1 MGNFFSPKAKK
12 SRLNREVVL
21 HSSQH
26 RKIAYD
32 GALNANRKTRGSIV
46 EQQLAEL
53 VAKVAELEAAG
64 GGAKVTNTM
73 FAETFYYLTIP
84 LMIIIHAGFLAYEMG
99 ASRMKNVLSSG
110 VKNILAFAFM
120 IPTFYFFGWWV
131 YWGFPTGIPGEPGPA
146 GISGIEYANA
156 IAWGWGE
163 SAQYMGP
170 NIADQA
176 SGVFFGAFALF
187 AATTA
192 SIMSGAVI
200 ERIQTVGFVIL
211 AIVLGSFAWVVAA
224 AWGWHA
230 DGWLVTKFGVHD
242 FGAAGLVH
250 AVAGFFALGVLINLG
265 PRIGKFNA
273 DGSANEIAG
282 HNMPM
287 TVVGLMFIIVGF
299 WGFLMACVIVP
310 GEAWSWFA
318 DKPSTIY
325 GTPITLSALSFNI
338 LMAIAGGIIGAW
350 IMTKDPFWMMSGA
363 LAGIISAAS
372 GLDIYYPAL
381 TFIVAFSA
389 GVILKPCATWLEKR
403 GIDDAVGA
411 VTVHGT
417 IGLYGVIMLGVFATG
432 YPALQGAAGEAPTI
446 SLIGQI
452 VGAVVFFLLGFVP
465 GYVVSLVLKG
475 MGMLR
480 VPEGAEIAGMDT
492 VKVPAQGYPEGI
504 PASAAPAE

>member
-1 MGNFFSPKAKK
+1 
-12 SRLNREVVL
+12 
-21 HSSQH
+21 
-26 RKIAYD
+26 
-32 GALNANRKTRGSIV
+32 V
-46 EQQLAEL
+46 EEHLAEL
-53 VAKVAELEAAG
+53 AAQVAALEGAG
-64 GGAKVTNTM
+64 AVTNAM
-73 FAETFYYLTIP
+73 FAETFYYLSIP
-84 LMIIIHAGFLAYEMG
+84 LMVLIHAGFLAYEMG
-99 ASRMKNVLSSG
+99 ASRLKNVLSSG

-131 YWGFPTGIPGEPGPA
+131 YWAFPTGITLSAGPA
-146 GISGIEYANA
+146 GISGAAYASS
-156 IAWGWGE
+156 IALGWGD

-250 AVAGFFALGVLINLG
+250 AVAGFFGLGVLINLG

-273 DGSANEIAG
+273 DGSANNIAG
-282 HNMPM
+282 HNMPL
-287 TVVGLMFIIVGF
+287 TLVGLMMIIVGF
-299 WGFLMACVIVP
+299 FGFLMACVIVP
-310 GEAWSWFA
+310 GESWSWFA
-318 DKPSTIY
+318 DQPATIY

-338 LMAIAGGIIGAW
+338 LMGVAGGIIGTW
-350 IMTKDPFWMMSGA
+350 IFTKDPFWMMSGA
-363 LAGIISAAS
+363 LAGIISTAS
-372 GLDIYYPAL
+372 GLDIYFPGM
-381 TFIVAFSA
+381 TFIIAFGA
-389 GVILKPCATWLEKR
+389 GAILAPCANWLQNR

-417 IGLYGVIMLGVFATG
+417 IGLYGVVMLGVFASG
-432 YPALQGAAGEAPTI
+432 WPALQGAAGEVATI
-446 SLIGQI
+446 SLWGQI
-452 VGAVVFFLLGFVP
+452 VGAVVFGLLGFVP
-465 GYVVSLVLKG
+465 GYAVSWILKKAN
-475 MGMLR
+475 MLR
-480 VPEGAEIAGMDT
+480 IPEAAELAGMDT
-492 VKVPAQGYPEGI
+492 VKVPIQGYPEGI
-504 PASAAPAE
+504 PASATPAE

>member
-1 MGNFFSPKAKK
+1 M
-12 SRLNREVVL
+12 E
-21 HSSQH
+21 SQ
-26 RKIAYD
+26 I
-32 GALNANRKTRGSIV
+32 
-46 EQQLAEL
+46 AEL
-53 VAKVAELEAAG
+53 TAQIAALQG
-64 GGAKVTNTM
+64 SAGVTNTM

-99 ASRMKNVLSSG
+99 ASRAKNVLSSG
-110 VKNILAFAFM
+110 VKNLLAFAFM

-131 YWGFPTGIPGEPGPA
+131 YWGFPTGLTFSEGPA
-146 GISGIEYANA
+146 GISGAAYASA
-156 IAWGWGE
+156 IAWGWGD

-170 NIADQA
+170 NVADQA

-211 AIVLGSFAWVVAA
+211 AVILGSFAWVVAA

-230 DGWLVTKFGVHD
+230 DGWMVTQFGVHD

-273 DGSANEIAG
+273 DGTANHIAG
-282 HNMPM
+282 HNLPL
-287 TVVGLMFIIVGF
+287 TVIGLMLIIGGF
-299 WGFLMACVIVP
+299 WGFLMACVLVP
-310 GEAWSWFA
+310 GEAWSWFG

-325 GTPITLSALSFNI
+325 GTPITLSALAFNI
-338 LMAIAGGIIGAW
+338 LMAVAGGIIGAW
-350 IMTKDPFWMMSGA
+350 VITKDPFWMMSGA
-363 LAGIISAAS
+363 LAGIISTAS

-381 TFIVAFSA
+381 TFIIAFSA
-389 GVILKPCATWLEKR
+389 GVILKYCADWLERR

-417 IGLYGVIMLGVFATG
+417 IGLYGVVLLGIFGSG
-432 YPALQGAAGEAPTI
+432 YPALQGDAGTVPTI
-446 SLIGQI
+446 TLYGQI
-452 VGAVVFFLLGFVP
+452 VGAIVFFLLGFVP
-465 GYVVSLVLKG
+465 GYVGSYILNML
-475 MGMLR
+475 GMLR
-480 VPEGAEIAGMDT
+480 VPAGAEEAGMDT

-504 PASAAPAE
+504 AQSAPPAE

>member
-1 MGNFFSPKAKK
+1 M
-12 SRLNREVVL
+12 E
-21 HSSQH
+21 
-26 RKIAYD
+26 
-32 GALNANRKTRGSIV
+32 
-46 EQQLAEL
+46 EQIAEL
-53 VAKVAELEAAG
+53 AAQVAALEASVG
-64 GGAKVTNTM
+64 VTNTM
-73 FAETFYYLTIP
+73 FAETYYYLTIP

-120 IPTFYFFGWWV
+120 IPTFYFFGWWI
-131 YWGFPTGIPGEPGPA
+131 YWAFPTGITLSAGAA
-146 GISGIEYANA
+146 GISGAEYASA
-156 IAWGWGE
+156 IAFGWGE

-187 AATTA
+187 ACTTA

-200 ERIQTVGFVIL
+200 ERIQTVGFTIL

-230 DGWLVTKFGVHD
+230 DGWMVTMFGLHD

-250 AVAGFFALGVLINLG
+250 AVAGFFALGILVNLG

-273 DGSANEIAG
+273 DGTANHIGG
-282 HNMPM
+282 HNMPL
-287 TVVGLMFIIVGF
+287 TVTGLMLIIVGF

-310 GEAWSWFA
+310 GEGWSWFA
-318 DKPSTIY
+318 DKGATIY
-325 GTPITLSALSFNI
+325 GTPITLSALAFNI
-338 LMAIAGGIIGAW
+338 LMGISGGIIGAW
-350 IMTKDPFWMMSGA
+350 IYTKDPFWMMSGA

-372 GLDIYYPAL
+372 GLDIYFPGLA
-381 TFIVAFSA
+381 FIIAFGA
-389 GVILKPCATWLEKR
+389 GVILQPCAVWLEKR

-417 IGLYGVIMLGVFATG
+417 IGLYGLIALGIFASG
-432 YPALQGAAGEAPTI
+432 YPALQGEGAPTI
-446 SLIGQI
+446 SLVGQV

-465 GYVVSLVLKG
+465 GYVVSLILN
-475 MGMLR
+475 MLGMLR
-480 VPEGAEIAGMDT
+480 TPEVAEILGLDPT
-492 VKVPAQGYPEGI
+492 KVPAQGYPEGI
-504 PASAAPAE
+504 PTSLQPAE

>member
-1 MGNFFSPKAKK
+1 M
-12 SRLNREVVL
+12 E
-21 HSSQH
+21 
-26 RKIAYD
+26 
-32 GALNANRKTRGSIV
+32 
-46 EQQLAEL
+46 EQLAEL
-53 VAKVAELEAAG
+53 TAQVAALKG
-64 GGAKVTNTM
+64 GGATTNTM
-73 FAETFYYLTIP
+73 FAEMFYYLTIP

-99 ASRMKNVLSSG
+99 SSRMKNVLSSG

-131 YWGFPTGIPGEPGPA
+131 YWGFPTGLTLSAGEA
-146 GISGIEYANA
+146 GISGAAYASS
-156 IAWGWGE
+156 IAFGWGE

-170 NIADQA
+170 NIADNA

-273 DGSANEIAG
+273 DGSANHIAG
-282 HNMPM
+282 HNMPL
-287 TVVGLMFIIVGF
+287 TVVGLMLIIVGF

-310 GEAWSWFA
+310 GEAWSWFG
-318 DKPSTIY
+318 DKFATIY

-338 LMAIAGGIIGAW
+338 LMAVAGGIIGAW
-350 IMTKDPFWMMSGA
+350 IWTKDPFWMMSGA
-363 LAGIISAAS
+363 LAGIISTAS
-372 GLDIYYPAL
+372 GLDIYFPAL
-381 TFIVAFSA
+381 AFVIAFSA
-389 GVILKPCATWLEKR
+389 GIIVAPAAAWLERR

-417 IGLYGVIMLGVFATG
+417 IGLYGVVMLGVFASG
-432 YPALQGAAGEAPTI
+432 YPALQGEGVATI
-446 SLIGQI
+446 SLFGQI
-452 VGAVVFFLLGFVP
+452 VGAVVFFLCGFVP
-465 GYVVSLVLKG
+465 GYVVSYILKG

-480 VPEGAEIAGMDT
+480 VPEGAEIVGMDT

-504 PASAAPAE
+504 PTSPAPAE